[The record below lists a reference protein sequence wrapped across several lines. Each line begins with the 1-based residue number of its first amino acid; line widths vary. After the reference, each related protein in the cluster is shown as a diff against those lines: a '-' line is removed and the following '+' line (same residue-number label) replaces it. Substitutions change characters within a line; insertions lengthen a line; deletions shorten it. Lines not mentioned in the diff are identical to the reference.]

1 MGYTY
6 EGTPG
11 ASDAYAS
18 GFTWLDKL
26 GLAPLYG
33 IEAVFRQAR
42 MCVVLQPLL
51 TLRQGI
57 WGCSNGFYTIDS
69 PAPLPGKRH

>member
-1 MGYTY
+1 MTYTY

-26 GLAPLYG
+26 GLTAIYG
-33 IEAVFRQAR
+33 GKAVF
-42 MCVVLQPLL
+42 
-51 TLRQGI
+51 RQGI
-57 WGCSNGFYTIDS
+57 WGCSNGLYSIDNA
-69 PAPLPGKRH
+69 APLPGMRDTACE